1 MHCPSLSGWSMRWRW
16 CKGTKE
22 HKRWRELDLVQ
33 PTIWCRQG
41 NITRQGS
48 TKREALTPIMVADW
62 FLVYGQARS
71 CSGGRKIE
79 CGLQKGWGD
88 NLHPVFITGLGHLE
102 PKQLGESAERSHSLL
117 ISTPPLDFVCWNLW
131 IIHHQFRCLEL
142 CSGLN
147 LETFTFFFALRSR
160 ACLFA
165 GWAESKQTKEMSK
178 GTEQGWDL
186 LLEEERTHLGT
197 SRWGVETEAAVCSL
211 VGNATAWCLLNRTN
225 SGEAITGAASNT
237 HGLSQHVWP
246 A

>member
-22 HKRWRELDLVQ
+22 HKRWREMDLVQ

-48 TKREALTPIMVADW
+48 TKRGALTPIMVADW

-79 CGLQKGWGD
+79 CGPQKGGGQFTPSFYYWPWTSGAETAGRVCRETSFSPYF
-88 NLHPVFITGLGHLE
+88 NTTSRLCVLKFMNYPWSVQVPWTLQWIKLGNVH
-102 PKQLGESAERSHSLL
+102 
-117 ISTPPLDFVCWNLW
+117 
-131 IIHHQFRCLEL
+131 
-142 CSGLN
+142 
-147 LETFTFFFALRSR
+147 FFFALRSR

-178 GTEQGWDL
+178 GTEQGWNL
-186 LLEEERTHLGT
+186 LLEEERARLGT